1 MNPNLHDYLVPT
13 ICETP
18 EIRTEAVE
26 SYEPRGPF
34 GAKEVGEG
42 SMLPVLGAIAN
53 AIHDAVGVQ
62 MTELPITPERI
73 LEAIKRKRESE

>member
-1 MNPNLHDYLVPT
+1 MSK
-13 ICETP
+13 
-18 EIRTEAVE
+18 AVE

-53 AIHDAVGVQ
+53 AIHDATGVW
-62 MTELPITPERI
+62 MTKLPITPERI
-73 LEAIKRKRESE
+73 LKALKENVSNS